1 MAQEKRAHLVFDI
14 DKAKNEFKFQTDTH
28 IVKSYKRKEIQKN
41 VTKELKKIEK
51 MFPIKLTTKN
61 NRGQSRNDC
70 MKEMRGEVMSTY
82 NNQSKFNQY
91 ITDQ

>member
-14 DKAKNEFKFQTDTH
+14 DKAKNEFKFQTDTQ